1 MSDFIAQ
8 VTAQLDA
15 AQAEKQLNDFLNQK
29 RKVKIDVEVN
39 QDSAKKM
46 ASSVEKGLNATKI
59 DTSNLARQISDS
71 FNLDKNVTK
80 RIKSQMDSMV
90 KSLSDT
96 WNRKAFDFNK
106 ATGFYSGLSD
116 LERTVTKNAKV
127 LKSTTG
133 MYDDFFNYFKNKKI
147 YVSDELKKELGKDT
161 YNELLKNN
169 IGKIV
174 RNASK
179 GVSIDSL
186 WGEMTSMFPEHFSD
200 NITNQADQ
208 IVHAFDLVK
217 RAREDMTQAL
227 SVNELKGADFTAMQ
241 DEIAQQVISSARQM
255 KDALQ
260 NNILSEMDI
269 AKTSI
274 DLDVNVNADKIT
286 SDIKNAIQSA
296 GASLQD
302 GVQVD
307 VKVNSEQLLSEMQ
320 NAIRRLTSGDEPVK
334 VDVQINKESLQSDLN
349 LALNDVDLPIHFNI
363 DAAELESQIRAA
375 VDNIQ
380 DITLDL
386 RVNTDSVQDNIRDV
400 IPDASGLTQI
410 QQLLANANGAG
421 RSTQNV
427 FHSLGDSF
435 REAFSAFTFAD
446 LITDGIYKIGDA
458 ARSAVDTVK
467 EFNDVE
473 TDLAMA
479 TGENRGYIQ
488 DLIQG
493 YNDLGQEI
501 GSVTSDVATSADTW
515 LRQGRNLSETNQL
528 IKDSMILSKDT
539 KVGSEE
545 ASKILTA
552 TLNGFQMEADQASH
566 INDILTSI
574 DLESAAD
581 AGGIGTALTKAASMA
596 NNAGLSL
603 EKTAAMIATVK
614 DVTQD
619 SDASIGTSMKSILS
633 RMNQIKAGK
642 FVDAET
648 GESLNDVEKVLGK
661 VEISMRDVNGQFKDS
676 EPILDDVAGK
686 WDTFNANTKKSVAT
700 AMAGTYQYN
709 KLIAMFDN
717 WDKVQSLTN
726 TALNSDGMAQ
736 KKFEENYLTSLEAK
750 TNSLKASLEHL
761 STSLISSD
769 LYGGFLDGSKAVVD
783 FATNT
788 DLLKSSL
795 AGLGAAGGVFA
806 FQQLV
811 GAFRD
816 LSDFSSALD
825 LSKIANMSDDMFN
838 SLLNLSQGLSQ
849 SQTRLLLSSDALSDA
864 QRVAILMNQGMTDA
878 QAQATIQTLGLS
890 AAQGTAAAST
900 VTLSGALS
908 GLWST
913 LMANPLI
920 LVAAGVTAAV
930 SAFSAYKRSVQEA
943 VDSAKSAG
951 NAWNE
956 SNTSI
961 QDNID
966 KISELRSALSSGT
979 LSEQEAANAKSE
991 LLSIQESLT
1000 ESYGNQVAGIDL
1012 INGSLEE
1019 QIALLD
1025 KVSQQE
1031 AERFKNEN
1039 KKGIE
1044 NATKEM
1050 EKDRHTFLGTF
1061 YDNGTQESEAV
1072 KKAIA
1077 KLQKEYGKDTFE
1089 MSTGSD
1095 GITTE
1100 IHFTGDATEA
1110 EQALNNFMSR
1120 ISDIE
1125 GKYGESDILDTFSDS
1140 AYSGLKEAKDVLE
1153 EYGDLYNQA
1162 QKASIVEDKDT
1173 FKIDEK
1179 EQTAAKW
1186 LRDYTTAIDNY
1197 NKALSEGN
1205 AEKISETASQFSAV
1219 DNAVTSLLK
1228 DTDMSAYADQ
1238 FTEVREQL
1246 NESVIAANKFKNA
1259 LSGKDSS
1266 DFGKDIQ
1273 KNAEELKKLS
1283 LTDTDFKYA
1292 FETDGVQEGE
1302 DAIQGLVDAA
1312 IKCGMIS
1319 DSSSGEVGKLISV
1332 LSELGYVAPTAAEGM
1347 ENINNAASGM
1357 EEQITSAQTALES
1370 INAAT
1375 SILSSQATGQ
1385 SISLEDFNS
1394 DELKDY
1400 TSALEYNNGALQL
1413 NAEKVEELK
1422 KAKAKEAIQTNDN
1435 LKLEKQSQYMKNIK
1449 EIEQLQE
1456 QLRGLSDAKSENA
1469 EAIQSN
1475 IDSLLSENDSLV
1487 NQCNQLDLL
1496 SASLREA
1503 TGAYQNW
1510 LDKQNTSEK
1519 GDMFDDALGAM
1530 EHIDEVT
1537 KDTDSEY
1544 YGRIGRESYKAAV
1557 EFIVP
1562 ESIDSENAEAVSS
1575 YINSIE
1581 GHFKHD
1587 AEGSRIGLD
1596 TEEFCQ
1602 RAVDQGLMV
1611 FDEASNSYQI
1621 AGQRTMQD
1629 FADGMNLAMPVVQ
1642 AMFGEMEEFGAK
1654 WNWADEATR
1663 TLGDMG
1669 VAAGEAKKR
1678 IEELSGNENL
1688 DIQIDVSDIDSTEG
1702 KITALE
1708 STITQMQEYKGT
1720 LDVDSSQVD
1729 DANAVIQYCIT
1740 QKQMLEAPAVM
1751 SVDTSKVDGE
1761 VGNAISLLQQFQEA
1775 SNNVEAQA
1783 AIGADTSEAQGKVD
1797 SLVSEIQGLSPEVKA
1812 KLSLDGASQSTISAS
1827 IQALTPEIM
1836 VKAGVDSAVV
1846 DSWAA
1851 TKKESK
1857 GTVKWDNNT
1866 GAVDAWAATMHTSN
1880 GTVTWDNDISAVRTT
1895 FSATGTVNW
1904 TNTSAPKGGG
1914 HTLNGTA
1921 HVNGTAH
1928 YPHLVGHA
1936 NASGNWGTKTGG
1948 VTLTGELGREIVVN
1962 PYTGT
1967 WRTVGDNG
1975 AEFTYIPKGSIVF
1988 NHLQTEELLKRGFVN
2003 SRGKANASGTAMVT
2017 GSFSKPQ
2024 SQIASGD
2031 KHYNSSTS
2039 QNTQAV
2045 NQNTQAQNQNTQA
2058 TSSNTDAAKKSTQA
2072 FDWVKNRLDYFAKR
2086 TQQIADQIT
2095 DYVSYAIKKS
2105 RIMLQRASMDRE
2117 IKAQQKGYEAYMK
2130 KAEQTASNYEYY
2142 DDNGNKKTLSIPKNY
2157 QDRAIYG
2164 KWSIEE
2170 MDTSTEY
2177 GKNLADAIQKFK
2189 EYTDAANECISSIQQ
2204 LQNEQME
2211 LWADLVNIPL
2221 DEAEEKIDR
2230 ISNAI
2235 EGLESAYDTI
2245 SSGGSGISKLDNQ
2258 ILSDYGIT
2266 KSEQRLEKA
2275 KKNER
2280 TQNEKRK
2287 KEKEKVEKADK
2298 NLKSEQSD
2306 LKKTDK
2312 QLNEEKKKTSKTI
2325 NSVKFQAK
2333 KTGNKKVVDKVYDAI
2348 KNAEYIDLKGL
2359 RGEVRKSADK
2369 YNKQLKAQREVQKV
2383 RNSDKDTALQA
2394 DKEAQQAQ
2402 KNYDKANKKY
2412 QDAKKKR
2419 QEAQKDLKDRNN
2431 LLSDTQKEVI
2441 KNNGKPTFVTQ
2452 NAILDAQ
2459 YKQKKEESEAY
2470 EQAYWDSKSTVDKSK
2485 KEWDKKLAERNKKK
2499 DSLLKDGTI
2508 TKNLSKAQLNAIKSG
2523 NLVDRTGI
2531 SDPKTLEQINKW
2543 NKAVEEARKKEN
2555 EYNIALKANEKAQAN
2570 MAQSQAEYAQ
2580 MAIENEQEKLE
2591 NIKNYYTS
2599 QMDYE
2604 ESLQKVRDSKV
2615 ALNEAKGIS
2624 KTDADIKNE
2633 KDSLL
2638 KRQKLA
2644 QQQAKDMQK
2653 QLDESVKKGII
2664 KEGSEEWNKMQEM
2677 IHDCQIEANNLG
2689 VSIEELNNEMANLK
2703 IDQFEKLLDLLSAMQ
2718 GYFHSIIDFIKSS
2731 GKFVMDDADAMKAY
2745 QDAIKNAGDMADNYQ
2760 QQANEDWLNYE
2771 KALAAST
2778 EKEKQVY
2785 GGKSADEW
2793 KQAYYEDM
2801 KNMYDSKA
2809 EQHKLD
2815 WEVRELPLEE
2825 LNAEFQN
2832 LKSTL
2837 DLIESGLDLK
2847 EAQGK
2852 YLSAMDYA
2860 KQQAALQ
2867 EQIAKQEQINAHNK
2881 LLYEQASAIGADALA
2896 SEYFDAWKSGE
2907 AEINSMQSSIEELA
2921 DKIRDDFAEGCKR
2934 AIDSIS
2940 DLRSVLE
2947 SELDIKESQGKYL
2960 TKEDYEAQIRLN
2972 QDAYEQQMKLAAD
2985 RYQKAQEARMAGN
2998 EAEAD
3003 QLISE
3008 ARKAEAE
3015 ANKLLAA
3022 NEELQKQIQNLFRD
3036 TIQRELDALEAAMKV
3051 IESEVNLKQAQ
3062 DRDLDKADYDK
3073 QIESKLEMI
3082 KKQSALARENE
3093 RLYNLEVSKGNMQAA
3108 AEYLQAWK
3116 DAEAEVNNLRGDIEE
3131 LGDEMRKTLLTKE
3144 LDEMLEKLDAFRKS
3158 ISTITGMI
3166 SEDMMFDKNGHLTDF
3181 GTASLALNL
3190 KEYESQTD
3198 SLKTLMDKRQKY
3210 IDEFNNGKNEHYS
3223 QNEFD
3228 EDMKNITSEIQDML
3242 SNASDSRQAIIDM
3255 ITKTSKMEIDAL
3267 SEVIDKR
3274 KELLQAQKDAY
3285 NFDKSLKSQT
3295 NDLTMLM
3302 KQKEALEGLT
3312 DKESQAKLQ
3321 KLNQQIK
3328 EAQEALND
3336 TITDHSFDLK
3346 IEGLDD
3352 LKESISDAYEDYVKE
3367 LNSNLDAITDA
3378 VGNATDMV
3386 VGALGSVENAI
3397 DKLLQSFGVS
3407 GLDKDVIGY
3416 DKPHK
3421 PTEKPN
3427 TNETTNATRKSVNTL
3442 TLSDGT
3448 VLIPYHADEH
3458 SLLNTDVTQKLI
3470 DNINSMQT
3478 MPTFEMPKLD
3488 VKELVRNGSES
3499 NPDVIIKDIGG
3510 IHVYDATD
3518 PNAIMGVIH
3527 KNIKTVAKDVGTEF
3541 SKNVSKVGNKR
3552 TWG

>member
-1 MSDFIAQ
+1 MNDFIAQ
-8 VTAQLDA
+8 VIAQLDTA
-15 AQAEKQLNDFLNQK
+15 PAEKQLNDFTGKQ

-46 ASSVEKGLNATKI
+46 ASSVEKGLNTTKI
-59 DTSNLARQISDS
+59 DTSNLSRQISDS

-80 RIKSQMDSMV
+80 RIKSQMSSMV
-90 KSLSDT
+90 KSLADT
-96 WNRKAFDFNK
+96 WNGKDFDFNK

-133 MYDDFFNYFKNKKI
+133 MYDDFFNYFKSKKI
-147 YVSDELKKELGKDT
+147 YVSDQLKKELGKDT

-186 WGEMTSMFPEHFSD
+186 WGEMTSMFPEHFSN

-241 DEIAQQVISSARQM
+241 DEIARQVISSARQM

-260 NNILSEMDI
+260 NNILSEIDI
-269 AKTSI
+269 SKTSI
-274 DLDVNVNADKIT
+274 DLDINVNADKIT

-296 GASLQD
+296 GASMQD
-302 GVQVD
+302 GVQID

-375 VDNIQ
+375 VDNIR

-661 VEISMRDVNGQFKDS
+661 VGISMRDVNGQFKDS

-761 STSLISSD
+761 STSSISSD
-769 LYGGFLDGSKAVVD
+769 LYAGFLDGSKAVVD
-783 FATNT
+783 FAANT

-1044 NATKEM
+1044 KATKEM
-1050 EKDRHTFLGTF
+1050 EKDHHTFLGTF

-1072 KKAIA
+1072 KKAISN
-1077 KLQKEYGKDTFE
+1077 LQKEYGKDTFE

-1110 EQALNNFMSR
+1110 EQALNDFMSR

-1125 GKYGESDILDTFSDS
+1125 GKYGESDVLDTFSDS

-1153 EYGDLYNQA
+1153 EYGELYTQA
-1162 QKASIVEDKDT
+1162 QKATIVEDKDM
-1173 FKIDEK
+1173 FKADGK
-1179 EQTAAKW
+1179 EQTAVKW

-1246 NESVIAANKFKNA
+1246 NESVIAANKFKNV

-1266 DFGKDIQ
+1266 DFGKDVQ

-1347 ENINNAASGM
+1347 ENINNVAAGM
-1357 EEQITSAQTALES
+1357 EEQITSAQTALEG

-1422 KAKAKEAIQTNDN
+1422 KVQAKEAIQTNDN
-1435 LKLEKQSQYMKNIK
+1435 LKLEKQSQYMQNIK

-1557 EFIVP
+1557 EFIIP

-1581 GHFKHD
+1581 GYFKHD

-1602 RAVDQGLMV
+1602 RAIDQGLMV

-1629 FADGMNLAMPVVQ
+1629 FVDGLNLSMPMVQ
-1642 AMFGEMEEFGAK
+1642 AMFGEMEEFGAN
-1654 WNWADEATR
+1654 WDWADEATR

-1751 SVDTSKVDGE
+1751 AVDTSKVDGE

-1812 KLSLDGASQSTISAS
+1812 KLSIDGASQATISSS
-1827 IQALTPEIM
+1827 IQALTPEVM

-1857 GTVKWDNNT
+1857 GTVTWDNNT

-1880 GTVTWDNDISAVRTT
+1880 GTVTWGNDISAVKTH

-2017 GSFSKPQ
+2017 GSFSRPQ
-2024 SQIASGD
+2024 SQITSGD
-2031 KHYNSSTS
+2031 KHYNNSSTS
-2039 QNTQAV
+2039 NNSNAV
-2045 NQNTQAQNQNTQA
+2045 NQNTHAVSQNTSQ
-2058 TSSNTDAAKKSTQA
+2058 TQKNTEKIKHSTQV
-2072 FDWVKNRLDYFAKR
+2072 FDWVKTRLEYFANK
-2086 TQQIADQIT
+2086 TKEIADKVT
-2095 DYVSYAIKKS
+2095 DFVSFKLKESLLKS
-2105 RIMLQRASMDRE
+2105 QSSSIDKE
-2117 IKAQQKGYEAYMK
+2117 IQAQQQGYDAYMK
-2130 KAEQTASNYEYY
+2130 KAQSVAEKYTYY
-2142 DDNGNKKTLSIPKNY
+2142 DKDENKQTLSIPKKY
-2157 QDRAIYG
+2157 QELVKNG
-2164 KWSIEE
+2164 QWNIED
-2170 MDTSTEY
+2170 MDTSTDY
-2177 GKNLADAIQKFK
+2177 NKNLADAIQKYQDYIK
-2189 EYTDAANECISSIQQ
+2189 SATDCKQTIQE
-2204 LQNEQME
+2204 LKNEQME
-2211 LWADLVNIPL
+2211 LWEEIINIPIE
-2221 DEAEEKIDR
+2221 EAESKIDR
-2230 ISNAI
+2230 LEKKIK
-2235 EGLESAYDTI
+2235 GLENASSTI
-2245 SSGGSGISKLDNQ
+2245 ADGGSSVSRYAYQIEADTGLKSARKKLENANKKKSDASKQL
-2258 ILSDYGIT
+2258 
-2266 KSEQRLEKA
+2266 KS
-2275 KKNER
+2275 
-2280 TQNEKRK
+2280 
-2287 KEKEKVEKADK
+2287 KEKELNSSKSDTK
-2298 NLKSEQSD
+2298 NA
-2306 LKKTDK
+2306 
-2312 QLNEEKKKTSKTI
+2312 I
-2325 NSVKFQAK
+2325 NSLKYQAK
-2333 KTGNKKVVDKVYDAI
+2333 KTENDNLVDKVYANI
-2348 KNAEYIDLKGL
+2348 KNGQYVNTKGLKG
-2359 RGEVRKSADK
+2359 EV
-2369 YNKQLKAQREVQKV
+2369 LKAAKRYNDNLKKQREKQKQY
-2383 RNSDKDTALQA
+2383 NSSKDSYTTASKNA
-2394 DKEAQQAQ
+2394 STAK
-2402 KNYDKANKKY
+2402 KNYNAKKSQLSETQQVIIDNKDKPSYLAQNALLGLQLQRKREESEIYEQTVLKT
-2412 QDAKKKR
+2412 QENLKNSEAKKKASEKAR
-2419 QEAQKDLKDRNN
+2419 EKQESLILGN
-2431 LLSDTQKEVI
+2431 
-2441 KNNGKPTFVTQ
+2441 KNF
-2452 NAILDAQ
+2452 
-2459 YKQKKEESEAY
+2459 
-2470 EQAYWDSKSTVDKSK
+2470 
-2485 KEWDKKLAERNKKK
+2485 
-2499 DSLLKDGTI
+2499 
-2508 TKNLSKAQLNAIKSG
+2508 TKNLTKAQQNAIKSG

-2531 SDPKTLEQINKW
+2531 KDPKTLEAINKY
-2543 NKAVEEARKKEN
+2543 NQLAQEARTYTEK
-2555 EYNIALKANEKAQAN
+2555 YNVALKANEEAVAN
-2570 MAQSQAEYAQ
+2570 AAQSQAEYAQ
-2580 MAIENEQEKLE
+2580 MALDNEKQKFE
-2591 NIKNYYTS
+2591 NIKNHYGS
-2599 QMDYE
+2599 QVDYLKTQLD
-2604 ESLQKVRDSKV
+2604 SLQSKDDLRQEQGGE
-2615 ALNEAKGIS
+2615 ALKSQLQRQIDKINEMQK
-2624 KTDADIKNE
+2624 
-2633 KDSLL
+2633 LL
-2638 KRQKLA
+2638 K
-2644 QQQAKDMQK
+2644 
-2653 QLDESVKKGII
+2653 
-2664 KEGSEEWNKMQEM
+2664 QERT
-2677 IHDCQIEANNLG
+2677 
-2689 VSIEELNNEMANLK
+2689 K
-2703 IDQFEKLLDLLSAMQ
+2703 
-2718 GYFHSIIDFIKSS
+2718 
-2731 GKFVMDDADAMKAY
+2731 
-2745 QDAIKNAGDMADNYQ
+2745 
-2760 QQANEDWLNYE
+2760 
-2771 KALAAST
+2771 
-2778 EKEKQVY
+2778 
-2785 GGKSADEW
+2785 
-2793 KQAYYEDM
+2793 
-2801 KNMYDSKA
+2801 
-2809 EQHKLD
+2809 
-2815 WEVRELPLEE
+2815 
-2825 LNAEFQN
+2825 
-2832 LKSTL
+2832 
-2837 DLIESGLDLK
+2837 
-2847 EAQGK
+2847 
-2852 YLSAMDYA
+2852 
-2860 KQQAALQ
+2860 LQ
-2867 EQIAKQEQINAHNK
+2867 EQ
-2881 LLYEQASAIGADALA
+2881 L
-2896 SEYFDAWKSGE
+2896 
-2907 AEINSMQSSIEELA
+2907 EE
-2921 DKIRDDFAEGCKR
+2921 
-2934 AIDSIS
+2934 S
-2940 DLRSVLE
+2940 
-2947 SELDIKESQGKYL
+2947 
-2960 TKEDYEAQIRLN
+2960 
-2972 QDAYEQQMKLAAD
+2972 
-2985 RYQKAQEARMAGN
+2985 
-2998 EAEAD
+2998 
-3003 QLISE
+3003 
-3008 ARKAEAE
+3008 
-3015 ANKLLAA
+3015 
-3022 NEELQKQIQNLFRD
+3022 
-3036 TIQRELDALEAAMKV
+3036 
-3051 IESEVNLKQAQ
+3051 
-3062 DRDLDKADYDK
+3062 
-3073 QIESKLEMI
+3073 
-3082 KKQSALARENE
+3082 
-3093 RLYNLEVSKGNMQAA
+3093 VSKGVIKVNSKEWYELKEEIFDIDKQVDGLNKDVLG
-3108 AEYLQAWK
+3108 LQDTIRNETFYK
-3116 DAEAEVNNLRGDIEE
+3116 EVN
-3131 LGDEMRKTLLTKE
+3131 KA
-3144 LDEMLEKLDAFRKS
+3144 LEKLDEVRASMETIRNLVNEQALFDDDGKFTDAGITAFALDIKTYENNLESLNSLIRKRNS
-3158 ISTITGMI
+3158 MIKNFNGGKNDTGY
-3166 SEDMMFDKNGHLTDF
+3166 SQKEFDVDMKDI
-3181 GTASLALNL
+3181 
-3190 KEYESQTD
+3190 ESQI
-3198 SLKTLMDKRQKY
+3198 R
-3210 IDEFNNGKNEHYS
+3210 
-3223 QNEFD
+3223 
-3228 EDMKNITSEIQDML
+3228 DML
-3242 SNASDSRQAIIDM
+3242 GNANSARKAIID
-3255 ITKTSKMEIDAL
+3255 TVLSHAKAELDAVNKVIDAR
-3267 SEVIDKR
+3267 S
-3274 KELLQAQKDAY
+3274 ELLK
-3285 NFDKSLKSQT
+3285 
-3295 NDLTMLM
+3295 
-3302 KQKEALEGLT
+3302 KQKEYYDYDKTLKGKTKDIQLLEQQIAALEGVS
-3312 DKESQAKLQ
+3312 DAESKAKKAQL
-3321 KLNQQIK
+3321 
-3328 EAQEALND
+3328 EAQLQEQQEDLQD
-3336 TITDHSFDLK
+3336 TIFNHQYDLQ
-3346 IEGLDD
+3346 IQGLDD
-3352 LKESISDAYEDYVKE
+3352 LKTDLQENYDNYVKE
-3367 LNSNLDAITDA
+3367 LNSN
-3378 VGNATDMV
+3378 
-3386 VGALGSVENAI
+3386 I
-3397 DKLLQSFGVS
+3397 DKIVDTVKNSTDNIKDCVNTVNSTIGKLLNSFG
-3407 GLDKDVIGY
+3407 I
-3416 DKPHK
+3416 
-3421 PTEKPN
+3421 
-3427 TNETTNATRKSVNTL
+3427 
-3442 TLSDGT
+3442 
-3448 VLIPYHADEH
+3448 
-3458 SLLNTDVTQKLI
+3458 
-3470 DNINSMQT
+3470 
-3478 MPTFEMPKLD
+3478 
-3488 VKELVRNGSES
+3488 NGSLFNENVLKRSINNES
-3499 NPDVIIKDIGG
+3499 QNPYNIGMPDDNVTLHMMKMFGFSGDTNDMNEAIRNMNVPVPTLNLPDIKIPDVI
-3510 IHVYDATD
+3510 
-3518 PNAIMGVIH
+3518 PNYEAFNVQPVIECPMTVNIMGNANENEV
-3527 KNIKTVAKDVGTEF
+3527 KRAIKQMIPEI
-3541 SKNVSKVGNKR
+3541 NKEVQKSFCR
-3552 TWG
+3552 DLRKGGWR

>member
-1 MSDFIAQ
+1 MSDFLAQ
-8 VTAQLDA
+8 VMAQLDTT
-15 AQAEKQLNDFLNQK
+15 QAEKQLNDFTGKQ

-39 QDSAKKM
+39 QDSAKKLT
-46 ASSVEKGLNATKI
+46 SSIEKGLNTTKI
-59 DTSNLARQISDS
+59 DTSNLSRQIADN
-71 FNLDKNVTK
+71 FNLDKNVAK
-80 RIKSQMDSMV
+80 KVKSQMDSMV
-90 KSLSDT
+90 KSLADT
-96 WNRKAFDFNK
+96 WNGKGFDFNK
-106 ATGFYSGLSD
+106 ATGFYTGLSD

-133 MYDDFFNYFKNKKI
+133 IYDDFFNYFKSKKI
-147 YVSDELKKELGKDT
+147 YVSDELKKALGQDT

-174 RNASK
+174 RNASH

-186 WGEMTSMFPEHFSD
+186 WGEMTSMFPEHFS
-200 NITNQADQ
+200 NSITNQADQ
-208 IVHAFDLVK
+208 ILHAFDVVR
-217 RAREDMTQAL
+217 RAREDMAQAL
-227 SVNELKGADFTAMQ
+227 SINELKGADFTTMQ

-260 NNILSEMDI
+260 SNIISEMDI

-302 GVQVD
+302 GVQINIA
-307 VKVNSEQLLSEMQ
+307 VNSEQLLSEMQ

-349 LALNDVDLPIHFNI
+349 LALNDLDLPIHFNI
-363 DAAELESQIRAA
+363 DAAELESQIRAV
-375 VDNIQ
+375 VDNIR

-386 RVNTDSVQDNIRDV
+386 RVNTTDSVQDNVGDV

-410 QQLLANANGAG
+410 QQLLANVNGTG
-421 RSTQNV
+421 RNTQNV

-435 REAFSAFTFAD
+435 REAFSAFTLAD

-467 EFNDVE
+467 EFNDIE

-501 GSVTSDVATSADTW
+501 GSVTSDVAISADTW

-566 INDILTSI
+566 TNDILTSI

-581 AGGIGTALTKAASMA
+581 AGGIGTALTKTASMA

-619 SDASIGTSMKSILS
+619 SDDSIGTSMKSILS

-648 GESLNDVEKVLGK
+648 GESLNDVEKVLEK
-661 VEISMRDVNGQFKDS
+661 VGISMRDVNGQFEDS
-676 EPILDDVAGK
+676 ESILDAVAGK
-686 WDTFNANTKKSVAT
+686 WNTFDTNTKKAVAT

-709 KLIAMFDN
+709 KLIAVFDN

-750 TNSLKASLEHL
+750 TNSLKASLENL
-761 STSLISSD
+761 STSLVSSN
-769 LYGGFLDGSKAVVD
+769 LYAGFLDGSKAVVD
-783 FATNT
+783 FATKT

-806 FQQLV
+806 FQQFV

-825 LSKIANMSDDMFN
+825 LSKITNMSDDMFD

-920 LVAAGVTAAV
+920 LVATGVTAAV
-930 SAFSAYKRSVQEA
+930 TAFSAYKRSVQEA

-951 NAWNE
+951 NAWSE
-956 SNTSI
+956 SNASI

-1025 KVSQQE
+1025 KVSQKE

-1044 NATKEM
+1044 KATKEM

-1089 MSTGSD
+1089 MTTSSD

-1110 EQALNNFMSR
+1110 EQALNDFMSS

-1125 GKYGESDILDTFSDS
+1125 GKYGESDVLDTFSDS

-1162 QKASIVEDKDT
+1162 QKASLVEDKDT
-1173 FKIDEK
+1173 FKIDGK

-1197 NKALSEGN
+1197 NKALSEGD

-1246 NESVIAANKFKNA
+1246 NESVIAANEFKNA
-1259 LSGKDSS
+1259 LSGQDIS
-1266 DFGKDIQ
+1266 DFGKDVQ

-1302 DAIQGLVDAA
+1302 DAIQGLVNSAVE
-1312 IKCGMIS
+1312 CGMIS

-1332 LSELGYVAPTAAEGM
+1332 LSELGYVAPTVAEGM
-1347 ENINNAASGM
+1347 ENINDAAAGM

-1375 SILSSQATGQ
+1375 SLLSSQSTGQ

-1400 TSALEYNNGALQL
+1400 ISALEYNNGALQL

-1422 KAKAKEAIQTNDN
+1422 KAKADEAIQTNDN
-1435 LKLEKQSQYMKNIK
+1435 LKLEKQSQYMQNIK

-1456 QLRGLSDAKSENA
+1456 KLRGLSDAKSENA

-1475 IDSLLSENDSLV
+1475 IDSLLGENDSLV

-1557 EFIVP
+1557 EFIIP

-1581 GHFKHD
+1581 GYFKHD
-1587 AEGSRIGLD
+1587 AEGRRIGLD

-1602 RAVDQGLMV
+1602 RAIDQGLMV

-1629 FADGMNLAMPVVQ
+1629 FANGLNLAMPVVQ
-1642 AMFGEMEEFGAK
+1642 AMFGEMEEFGAN
-1654 WNWADEATR
+1654 WDWADEATS

-1688 DIQIDVSDIDSTEG
+1688 DVQIDVSDIDSTEDKIATLDNTIG
-1702 KITALE
+1702 K
-1708 STITQMQEYKGT
+1708 MQEYKGT
-1720 LDVDSSQVD
+1720 LEVDSSQVD

-1751 SVDTSKVDGE
+1751 SVDTSKVNGE

-1812 KLSLDGASQSTISAS
+1812 KLSIDGASQATISAS
-1827 IQALTPEIM
+1827 VQALTPEIM

-1851 TKKESK
+1851 TKKESQ

-1880 GTVTWDNDISAVRTT
+1880 GTVTWGNDVSAVRTH

-1904 TNTSAPKGGG
+1904 KNTNPPSGGG

-1921 HVNGTAH
+1921 YVNGTAH
-1928 YPHLVGHA
+1928 YPHLVGQA

-2017 GSFSKPQ
+2017 GSFSRPQ
-2024 SQIASGD
+2024 SQIASGGS
-2031 KHYNSSTS
+2031 HSSSTS
-2039 QNTQAV
+2039 NNSSAV
-2045 NQNTQAQNQNTQA
+2045 NQNTHAVSQNTSQ
-2058 TSSNTDAAKKSTQA
+2058 TQKNTEKIKHSTQV
-2072 FDWVKNRLDYFAKR
+2072 FDWVKTRLEYFADK
-2086 TQQIADQIT
+2086 TKEIADKVT
-2095 DYVSYAIKKS
+2095 DFVSFKLKESLLKS
-2105 RIMLQRASMDRE
+2105 QSSSIDKE
-2117 IKAQQKGYEAYMK
+2117 IQAQQQGQDAYMK
-2130 KAEQTASNYEYY
+2130 KAQSIAEKYTYY
-2142 DDNGNKKTLSIPKNY
+2142 DKDENKQTLSIPKKY
-2157 QDRAIYG
+2157 QDLVKNG
-2164 KWSIEE
+2164 QWNIED
-2170 MDTSTEY
+2170 MDTSTDY
-2177 GKNLADAIQKFK
+2177 NKNLADAIQKYQDYI
-2189 EYTDAANECISSIQQ
+2189 ESATDCKQTIQE
-2204 LQNEQME
+2204 LKNEQME
-2211 LWADLVNIPL
+2211 LWEEIINIPIE
-2221 DEAEEKIDR
+2221 EAESKIDR
-2230 ISNAI
+2230 
-2235 EGLESAYDTI
+2235 LEKKIKELQGASSTI
-2245 SSGGSGISKLDNQ
+2245 ADGGSSISRYAYQIEADTGLKSARKKLENANKKKADASKQ
-2258 ILSDYGIT
+2258 L
-2266 KSEQRLEKA
+2266 KS
-2275 KKNER
+2275 
-2280 TQNEKRK
+2280 
-2287 KEKEKVEKADK
+2287 KEKELNSSK
-2298 NLKSEQSD
+2298 NDTK
-2306 LKKTDK
+2306 
-2312 QLNEEKKKTSKTI
+2312 NAI
-2325 NSVKFQAK
+2325 NSLKYQAK
-2333 KTGNKKVVDKVYDAI
+2333 KTENDKIVDQVYANI
-2348 KNAEYIDLKGL
+2348 KNGQYVNTKGLKG
-2359 RGEVRKSADK
+2359 EVLKAAKRYNDNLKKQREKQKQYNSSKDSYTTASKNASTAKKNYNAKKSQLSEVQQVIVDNKDK
-2369 YNKQLKAQREVQKV
+2369 PSYLTQNALLGLQLKHKREESEIYEQTVLKTKENLN
-2383 RNSDKDTALQA
+2383 NS
-2394 DKEAQQAQ
+2394 E
-2402 KNYDKANKKY
+2402 
-2412 QDAKKKR
+2412 AKKKASEKAR
-2419 QEAQKDLKDRNN
+2419 EKQESLILGNKD
-2431 LLSDTQKEVI
+2431 
-2441 KNNGKPTFVTQ
+2441 F
-2452 NAILDAQ
+2452 
-2459 YKQKKEESEAY
+2459 
-2470 EQAYWDSKSTVDKSK
+2470 
-2485 KEWDKKLAERNKKK
+2485 
-2499 DSLLKDGTI
+2499 
-2508 TKNLSKAQLNAIKSG
+2508 TKNLSKAQLSAIKSG

-2531 SDPKTLEQINKW
+2531 KDPKTLEAINKY
-2543 NKAVEEARKKEN
+2543 NQLAQEARTYTEK
-2555 EYNIALKANEKAQAN
+2555 YNVALKANEEAVAN
-2570 MAQSQAEYAQ
+2570 AAQSQAEYAQ
-2580 MAIENEQEKLE
+2580 MALDNEKQKFE
-2591 NIKNYYTS
+2591 NIKNHYNS
-2599 QMDYE
+2599 QVDYLKTQL
-2604 ESLQKVRDSKV
+2604 ESLQSKDDLRQEQGGEVLKSQLQRQIDKINEMQTVLKQERDR
-2615 ALNEAKGIS
+2615 L
-2624 KTDADIKNE
+2624 
-2633 KDSLL
+2633 
-2638 KRQKLA
+2638 
-2644 QQQAKDMQK
+2644 QK
-2653 QLDESVKKGII
+2653 QLEESVSKGVI
-2664 KEGSEEWNKMQEM
+2664 KVNSKEWYELKEEIFGVDKQVDGLNK
-2677 IHDCQIEANNLG
+2677 DVL
-2689 VSIEELNNEMANLK
+2689 EL
-2703 IDQFEKLLDLLSAMQ
+2703 
-2718 GYFHSIIDFIKSS
+2718 
-2731 GKFVMDDADAMKAY
+2731 
-2745 QDAIKNAGDMADNYQ
+2745 QDAIR
-2760 QQANEDWLNYE
+2760 NETFY
-2771 KALAAST
+2771 K
-2778 EKEKQVY
+2778 
-2785 GGKSADEW
+2785 
-2793 KQAYYEDM
+2793 
-2801 KNMYDSKA
+2801 
-2809 EQHKLD
+2809 
-2815 WEVRELPLEE
+2815 
-2825 LNAEFQN
+2825 
-2832 LKSTL
+2832 
-2837 DLIESGLDLK
+2837 
-2847 EAQGK
+2847 
-2852 YLSAMDYA
+2852 
-2860 KQQAALQ
+2860 
-2867 EQIAKQEQINAHNK
+2867 
-2881 LLYEQASAIGADALA
+2881 
-2896 SEYFDAWKSGE
+2896 
-2907 AEINSMQSSIEELA
+2907 
-2921 DKIRDDFAEGCKR
+2921 
-2934 AIDSIS
+2934 
-2940 DLRSVLE
+2940 
-2947 SELDIKESQGKYL
+2947 
-2960 TKEDYEAQIRLN
+2960 
-2972 QDAYEQQMKLAAD
+2972 
-2985 RYQKAQEARMAGN
+2985 
-2998 EAEAD
+2998 
-3003 QLISE
+3003 
-3008 ARKAEAE
+3008 
-3015 ANKLLAA
+3015 
-3022 NEELQKQIQNLFRD
+3022 
-3036 TIQRELDALEAAMKV
+3036 
-3051 IESEVNLKQAQ
+3051 EVN
-3062 DRDLDKADYDK
+3062 KA
-3073 QIESKLEMI
+3073 
-3082 KKQSALARENE
+3082 
-3093 RLYNLEVSKGNMQAA
+3093 
-3108 AEYLQAWK
+3108 
-3116 DAEAEVNNLRGDIEE
+3116 
-3131 LGDEMRKTLLTKE
+3131 
-3144 LDEMLEKLDAFRKS
+3144 LEKLDEVRASLDTIRNLIDEQALFDDDGKFTDAGITAFALDIKTYEKNLESLNALIRKRNS
-3158 ISTITGMI
+3158 MIKNFNDGDNDTGY
-3166 SEDMMFDKNGHLTDF
+3166 SQKEFDKDM
-3181 GTASLALNL
+3181 
-3190 KEYESQTD
+3190 KDIESQI
-3198 SLKTLMDKRQKY
+3198 R
-3210 IDEFNNGKNEHYS
+3210 
-3223 QNEFD
+3223 
-3228 EDMKNITSEIQDML
+3228 DML
-3242 SNASDSRQAIIDM
+3242 GNANSARKAIID
-3255 ITKTSKMEIDAL
+3255 TVLSHAKAELDAVNKVIDAR
-3267 SEVIDKR
+3267 S
-3274 KELLQAQKDAY
+3274 ELLKKKKEYYDYDKTLKGKTKDIQLLEQQIA
-3285 NFDKSLKSQT
+3285 
-3295 NDLTMLM
+3295 
-3302 KQKEALEGLT
+3302 ALEGVS
-3312 DKESQAKLQ
+3312 DAESKAKKAQL
-3321 KLNQQIK
+3321 
-3328 EAQEALND
+3328 EAQLQEQQEDLQD
-3336 TITDHSFDLK
+3336 TVFNHQYDLQ
-3346 IEGLDD
+3346 IQGLDD
-3352 LKESISDAYEDYVKE
+3352 LKTDLQENYDAYVKE
-3367 LNSNLDAITDA
+3367 LNSN
-3378 VGNATDMV
+3378 
-3386 VGALGSVENAI
+3386 I
-3397 DKLLQSFGVS
+3397 DKIVDTVKNSTDNIKDCVNTVNSTIEKLLNSFGV
-3407 GLDKDVIGY
+3407 
-3416 DKPHK
+3416 
-3421 PTEKPN
+3421 
-3427 TNETTNATRKSVNTL
+3427 
-3442 TLSDGT
+3442 
-3448 VLIPYHADEH
+3448 
-3458 SLLNTDVTQKLI
+3458 
-3470 DNINSMQT
+3470 
-3478 MPTFEMPKLD
+3478 
-3488 VKELVRNGSES
+3488 NGSLGNVLKQQLARNAENEIPES
-3499 NPDVIIKDIGG
+3499 NTINVFPDLVDNALLAVSGFTSETNDMNELIRNMNVPVPNLDLPDIQIPNFIPNFEAFNVQPVIECPI
-3510 IHVYDATD
+3510 T
-3518 PNAIMGVIH
+3518 IMGNANENEV
-3527 KNIKTVAKDVGTEF
+3527 
-3541 SKNVSKVGNKR
+3541 KR
-3552 TWG
+3552 AIRQMIPEIDKEVQKSICRDLRKGGWR